1 MGIRGANF
9 VGMANDP
16 ELLAR
21 RASSFGNV
29 AREYAEHRPDYP
41 AYGIAWA
48 LAGCEHGVRDVLDL
62 AAGTGALTRGL
73 AATGH
78 KITAVEPDDQMRA
91 ELTRR
96 LPDVPALTGTAE
108 EIPLPDASVDAVMVG
123 QAFHWFD
130 HSRALAEIA
139 RVLRPGGV
147 LGLLWNGED
156 DSVAW
161 VRELVRIKSSSV
173 SKKWRN
179 MDSLPTHSSFAPFE
193 ERTFPHAQR
202 RTAESLTATIGT
214 HSHTTVVSAEERAE
228 VLTRVRAF
236 LDTNPATANGEFDLP
251 IRTLVARATHH
262 P

>member
-1 MGIRGANF
+1 
-9 VGMANDP
+9 MANDP
-16 ELLAR
+16 ELRAR
-21 RASSFGNV
+21 RASSFGDV

-48 LAGCEHGVRDVLDL
+48 LAGCDHDVRDVLDL

-73 AATGH
+73 VATGH
-78 KITAVEPDDQMRA
+78 KITAVEPDDQMLA
-91 ELTRR
+91 ELVKR
-96 LPDVPALTGTAE
+96 LPGVPAFSGTAE
-108 EIPLPDASVDAVMVG
+108 EIPLPDDSVDAVMVG

-130 HSRALAEIA
+130 QQRALTEIA

-161 VRELVRIKSSSV
+161 VRELVRLKASSI
-173 SKKWRN
+173 SKKWRSMN
-179 MDSLPTHSSFAPFE
+179 KLPTHAAFTAFE

-214 HSHTTVVSAEERAE
+214 QSHTTVATAAEREE
-228 VLTRVRAF
+228 VLSRVRAF
-236 LDTNPATANGEFDLP
+236 LDVNPPTARGEFDLP